1 MEMESVKEWYVDKM
15 MHRTLT
21 ALTARQF
28 EVLLFKKR
36 EDLVGKI
43 LEQVNQG
50 MTVGM
55 GGSVGLRDLGLPQLL
70 NKKGVVLLDHWRE
83 GLTPD
88 EILDVRLRHL
98 SCDLFL
104 SSINAVTEK
113 GEIVNMDGICNRI
126 GAMTFGPGRVILVA
140 GYNKIVPDVAAA
152 LDRIKRVAAPMN
164 AKRMGLPLPCAET
177 GHCHDCQ
184 SDMRICRVLSI
195 IERRPST
202 TDTAVYLLAEEL
214 GY

>member
-1 MEMESVKEWYVDKM
+1 MESVREWYIDRM
-15 MHRTLT
+15 LQRTST
-21 ALTARQF
+21 ALEARQF

-36 EDLVGKI
+36 EYLIHEI
-43 LEQVNQG
+43 LKQAQPG
-50 MTVGM
+50 MTVGI

-70 NKKGVVLLDHWRE
+70 KEKGVVVLDHWLE
-83 GLTPD
+83 GLAPE
-88 EILDVRLRHL
+88 EILDLRLRHL

-104 SSINAVTEK
+104 SSINAITEK
-113 GEIVNMDGICNRI
+113 GEIVNMDGIGNRV
-126 GAMTFGPGRVILVA
+126 GATTFGPSRVVLVA
-140 GYNKIVPDVAAA
+140 GYNKIVPDVASA

-164 AKRMGLPLPCAET
+164 ARRMGLPLPCAET
-177 GHCHDCQ
+177 GRCHDCQ
-184 SDMRICRVLSI
+184 SEMRICRVLSI